1 MTKKELFEQ
10 LESRLY
16 GLDSTTIIKL
26 ICDCFNSNQVEEFLD
41 HVKDEGYRK
50 QL

>member
-1 MTKKELFEQ
+1 MTKKELFTE

-16 GLDSTTIIKL
+16 GLDYTTIIKL
-26 ICDCFNSNQVEEFLD
+26 ICDCFNSNQVKEFLD